1 MLSSWEPLK
10 NSETSLRTRQDPSSI
25 TVRTKGNIHHLLKG
39 GTKMYWILSYD
50 IKTTRLRNRVIT
62 IAKNY
67 GFSRLQK
74 SVFSAD
80 TSTERINELQ
90 HSLNK
95 TISQK
100 LQDKDSILLIPV
112 SANPKH
118 QLISVGPGTS
128 SPQQTLPEYLFIS
141 DESIQIPC
149 ERHPAEIF
157 WDP

>member
-1 MLSSWEPLK
+1 
-10 NSETSLRTRQDPSSI
+10 
-25 TVRTKGNIHHLLKG
+25 
-39 GTKMYWILSYD
+39 MYWLLSYD

-90 HSLNK
+90 CTLDK
-95 TISQK
+95 TVSAE

-118 QLISVGPGTS
+118 HMISVGPDTP
-128 SPQQTLPEYLFIS
+128 SPQQTLPRYLFIS
-141 DESIQIPC
+141 NESMQIPC
-149 ERHPAEIF
+149 ERYPAEIS
-157 WDP
+157 WE